1 MDFCRIAVFFDY
13 VRYPW
18 AHQVHCFLML
28 DGRRLVCLMG
38 YNVLTGRQSVS
49 TWHGAWWAVRADHN
63 LPGQNL
69 LVVAMNWRGVPP
81 LREHIV
87 FWHAAQFYLYD
98 LAWQVPQLREV
109 DAHGH
114 GLWPGFWQI
123 NGTGW
128 RNPRR
133 LYLDDIV
140 IIDDDWQWE
149 VERDNDDGVMWF

>member
-1 MDFCRIAVFFDY
+1 MAFCRIALFFEY
-13 VRYPW
+13 VRFPW
-18 AHQVHCFLML
+18 THRVHCVLML
-28 DGRRLVCLMG
+28 DGRRLVCLEG
-38 YNVLTGRQSVS
+38 YNMVTGVQSVS
-49 TWHGAWWAVRADHN
+49 PWHGHWWSMRVHPN

-69 LVVAMNWRGVPP
+69 LCVAMNWRGVPP
-81 LREHIV
+81 LREHVV

-114 GLWPGFWQI
+114 GVWPGFPEI
-123 NGTGW
+123 YGIGW

-133 LYLDDIV
+133 LYLDEIF

-149 VERDNDDGVMWF
+149 VERDNDDGVMWV